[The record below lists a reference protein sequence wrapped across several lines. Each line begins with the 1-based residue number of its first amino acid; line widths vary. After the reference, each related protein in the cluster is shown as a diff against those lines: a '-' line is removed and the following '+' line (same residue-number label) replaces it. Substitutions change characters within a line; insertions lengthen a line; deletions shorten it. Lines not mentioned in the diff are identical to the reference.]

1 MLEGDDAMDVLA
13 RLQELLEK
21 RNWTMYRLAK
31 ESGLS
36 DKTIA
41 NIYRRGTMPS
51 IPTLEAICKTFG
63 ITMAEF
69 FSETE
74 TLDLSPD
81 LKEIFDQWPSLTP
94 EQKTAT
100 LSMIRAFGNG

>member
-1 MLEGDDAMDVLA
+1 MDVLA
-13 RLQELLEK
+13 RLQYLLEK

-31 ESGLS
+31 ESDLS

-51 IPTLEAICKTFG
+51 IPTLEAICKAFG

-74 TLDLSPD
+74 ALDLSPD

-94 EQKTAT
+94 EQKTVT
-100 LSMIRAFGNG
+100 LSMIRAFGNR

>member
-1 MLEGDDAMDVLA
+1 
-13 RLQELLEK
+13 
-21 RNWTMYRLAK
+21 MYRLAK